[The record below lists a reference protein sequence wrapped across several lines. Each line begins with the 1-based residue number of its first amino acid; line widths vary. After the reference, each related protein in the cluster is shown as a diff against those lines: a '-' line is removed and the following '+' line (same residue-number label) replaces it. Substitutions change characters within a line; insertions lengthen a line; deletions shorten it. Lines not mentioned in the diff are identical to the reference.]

1 MRYECEIRALLEKA
15 DRSLRASR
23 NLIESGDY
31 DFLISRAYY
40 AMFYCGEAVLL
51 TKYMKF
57 SKNSAVIATFGRE
70 FVKSGLLSEELYDYV
85 LKGFRE
91 RQIGDYETR
100 KLPTLDDAKDIS
112 RKAKAFVE
120 AIKVYLNEL
129 GYNFSE

>member
-51 TKYMKF
+51 TKYMEF
-57 SKNSAVIATFGRE
+57 SKNSAVIATFG
-70 FVKSGLLSEELYDYV
+70 
-85 LKGFRE
+85 
-91 RQIGDYETR
+91 
-100 KLPTLDDAKDIS
+100 
-112 RKAKAFVE
+112 
-120 AIKVYLNEL
+120 
-129 GYNFSE
+129 

>member
-1 MRYECEIRALLEKA
+1 
-15 DRSLRASR
+15 
-23 NLIESGDY
+23 
-31 DFLISRAYY
+31 
-40 AMFYCGEAVLL
+40 
-51 TKYMKF
+51 
-57 SKNSAVIATFGRE
+57 SAVIATFGRE